1 MVTGGQYGSNEGCQP
16 YAIAKC
22 SHHEPGPYP
31 NCTEGGKTP
40 KCSKSCISGYPKSY
54 KDDKHY
60 GATAYSVRSEQIQ
73 TEIMTNGPVEAAFSV
88 YADFPTYRTGLC
100 CKHLSDHMWLDCVCE
115 RGEGGRKRERERER
129 KRKGEREGE
138 RERLCMSCV
147 CVCVCVCLCVCH
159 FN

>member
-40 KCSKSCISGYPKSY
+40 QCEKSCISGYPKSY
-54 KDDKHY
+54 KKDKHY
-60 GATAYSVRSEQIQ
+60 GSNVYSVGSSKIQ

-88 YADFPTYRTGLC
+88 YADFPTYRSGLC
-100 CKHLSDHMWLDCVCE
+100 CKQIMRDWAVCV
-115 RGEGGRKRERERER
+115 RRDSERERREGGKGRESKGGREVER
-129 KRKGEREGE
+129 KIVYDR
-138 RERLCMSCV
+138 V
-147 CVCVCVCLCVCH
+147 
-159 FN
+159 